1 MKRTRQILHE
11 PVELA
16 TRQVST
22 SLLET
27 STKTSHRL
35 RDTED
40 AEALHDFRVSIRR
53 LTTFLVAYR
62 PHIGK
67 RFIKKIRGRLAK
79 LIKST
84 NAGRD
89 QEVHL
94 LWLKRRIESGRI
106 PALQRKGLAIVLAEL
121 TDHPDEPSNV
131 PIDRVLRRFASTRD
145 TLYERFERPLRVVQL
160 DENDQMLDFASATG
174 EILSE
179 QAMTLRRRL
188 KAVESVDHIEAA
200 HKARL
205 AAKRL
210 RYLVE
215 PIRSVVVGG
224 RDAINRLKTLQ
235 DLLGD
240 MRDLQNLE
248 SRIIEMID
256 DSVQVMA
263 DELVSTAR
271 RERQVSAISANG
283 HTTTTQALA
292 AALQRVRTEERRL
305 FESFQRRWLTANSDS
320 FFGRIDRI
328 VDQLAPGEAVA
339 SVEEKPIV
347 TEALATVDEESEP
360 APETEEPADPNVPA
374 VPATEVRPARR
385 WVANKPLAVSK
396 GPGNEA
402 LPGDGPVDRP
412 VDAGDTSPLGASTTG

>member
-1 MKRTRQILHE
+1 VKRTRQILHE

-35 RDTED
+35 RNAED
-40 AEALHDFRVSIRR
+40 EEALHDFRVSIRR

-62 PHIGK
+62 QHIGK
-67 RFIKKIRGRLAK
+67 RFVQKIRGRLAK

-94 LWLKRRIESGRI
+94 QWLRRRVESGRI
-106 PALQRKGLAIVLAEL
+106 PALQRKGLAMVLAEL
-121 TDHPDEPSNV
+121 SDHPDEPTNV
-131 PIDRVLRRFASTRD
+131 PVDRVLRRFASTRD
-145 TLYERFERPLRVVQL
+145 RLYERFERPLRVVQL

-188 KAVESVDHIEAA
+188 KAVETVDHIEAA

-210 RYLVE
+210 RYLIE

-248 SRIIEMID
+248 SKIVLMID

-263 DELVSTAR
+263 DELVRTAR
-271 RERQVSAISANG
+271 CESQVSAISANG
-283 HTTTTQALA
+283 HSTKSQALA

-305 FESFQRRWLTANSDS
+305 FESLQRRWLTANSDS
-320 FFGRIDRI
+320 FFNRIDRI
-328 VDQLAPGEAVA
+328 VDQLAPGEVAVPVGEA
-339 SVEEKPIV
+339 PVVKEAV
-347 TEALATVDEESEP
+347 TQSADEPES
-360 APETEEPADPNVPA
+360 APEAEEPEDPNEPA
-374 VPATEVRPARR
+374 VPAEGRPARR
-385 WVANKPLAVSK
+385 WVANKPLAASK
-396 GPGNEA
+396 GSGIQTRS
-402 LPGDGPVDRP
+402 GDGPVDHP
-412 VDAGDTSPLGASTTG
+412 IDAGDASPLGASTTG